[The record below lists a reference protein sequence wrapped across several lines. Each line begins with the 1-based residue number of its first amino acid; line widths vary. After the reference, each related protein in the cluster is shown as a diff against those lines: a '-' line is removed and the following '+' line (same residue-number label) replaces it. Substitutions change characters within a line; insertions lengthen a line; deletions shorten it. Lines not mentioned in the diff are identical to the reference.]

1 MTFLH
6 VLIKTSCFKETTTEP
21 MTKRQ
26 ICCRGS
32 INFSMTTLRSS
43 INIIV
48 CKNELDH
55 INLFDIT
62 TSPFYCKDLYWILQ
76 IFLPGLTGVAGSMLT
91 AMS

>member
-21 MTKRQ
+21 VTKRQ

-32 INFSMTTLRSS
+32 INFSMTTQRSS

-62 TSPFYCKDLYWILQ
+62 TSPYIVRISTGSYRFFSQVLQ
-76 IFLPGLTGVAGSMLT
+76 VLLALC
-91 AMS
+91 